1 MRSRFILR
9 KWVNNK
15 TSIPY
20 LRVGCHACYLLVTQE
35 QFDELL
41 HKFSLLEQ
49 LMQQDKSKISD
60 LESSVT
66 QYQQDRQQLR
76 RSFVEIDTEVQC
88 YQSIGNYANTNDKF
102 NHGYSVETGFF

>member
-1 MRSRFILR
+1 M
-9 KWVNNK
+9 
-15 TSIPY
+15 
-20 LRVGCHACYLLVTQE
+20 CHSLVTQE

-66 QYQQDRQQLR
+66 QYHQDKQQLR
-76 RSFVEIDTEVQC
+76 QSFVEIDSEVFWALAFV
-88 YQSIGNYANTNDKF
+88 N
-102 NHGYSVETGFF
+102 